1 MAFVVK
7 VEKAEFL
14 GAAYPVEGERQVLRA
29 GGGETADLY
38 WGRLWETGRVP
49 VGGGGKCLSEQ
60 KVVPVVSNPGH
71 RRPQESGR
79 GHLLSRQGEME
90 GLLR

>member
-29 GGGETADLY
+29 GGGETAADLY
-38 WGRLWETGRVP
+38 WGRLWGDREGSSW
-49 VGGGGKCLSEQ
+49 GGQ
-60 KVVPVVSNPGH
+60 VS
-71 RRPQESGR
+71 
-79 GHLLSRQGEME
+79 
-90 GLLR
+90 